1 VKSATAAQ
9 TILVSSQAGPVQA
22 RLMPRLEGL
31 PVAFADL
38 GSGPGDALIVAQY
51 ATDDVRVGMASGVRW
66 IQSLATGVETV
77 LIPEVVQSEVVVT
90 NSSGA
95 TAGPV
100 AEYTFGMILEH
111 AMGLRRTA
119 QSQQKHTW
127 DRFFHDRLEGSTL
140 AVVGLGPIGQRVAK
154 LGRAF
159 GMRVLGVRRR
169 PEAGPAG
176 CDAVFAPARLA
187 EVMAESDYVVLLAAA
202 TPATQQLV
210 DRTALAAA
218 KPGCLIVN
226 VGRAEL
232 VDHAALLD
240 AVREGRV
247 RAALDALPEE
257 PLPPESPWWDAPGT
271 TISAHVAVWTRSM
284 LDLTTE
290 LVADNV
296 ARFVQGR
303 PLLNVVDKDLG
314 YVPLD
319 PC

>member
-1 VKSATAAQ
+1 
-9 TILVSSQAGPVQA
+9 
-22 RLMPRLEGL
+22 MPRLEGL